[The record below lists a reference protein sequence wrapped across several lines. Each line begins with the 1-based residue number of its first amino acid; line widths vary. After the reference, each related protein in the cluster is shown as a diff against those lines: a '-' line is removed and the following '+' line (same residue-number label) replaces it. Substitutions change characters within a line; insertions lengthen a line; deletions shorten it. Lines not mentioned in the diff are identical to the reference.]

1 MPSRLPTLLILT
13 SVLLFTA
20 PGCSLRYDADELPG
34 KSDATDGV
42 DDDADASGVDPAD
55 ASGVQPADASPDQP
69 DAAPEPD
76 AAVNPG
82 ICGDE
87 DEMCCENS
95 PVCGWG
101 DPFIECDEKTQTCLE
116 CGADGD
122 PCCET
127 GDECQDT
134 LLLGCLGGICSSLL

>member
-1 MPSRLPTLLILT
+1 MPRPHPTLLILT

-20 PGCSLRYDADELPG
+20 PGCSLRYDADGLPS
-34 KSDATDGV
+34 KSDATDG
-42 DDDADASGVDPAD
+42 DDADASGGDPAD
-55 ASGVQPADASPDQP
+55 ASGVEPADASPDQP

-87 DEMCCENS
+87 NEMCCENS

-101 DPFIECDEKTQTCLE
+101 DPFIECNDKTGMCEE

-122 PCCET
+122 FCCET
-127 GDECQDT
+127 GEQCQDP
-134 LLLGCLGGICSSLL
+134 LLLGCVSGRCAVLL